1 MVAGTTDDG
10 VVTWVNSTSTF
21 ASESN
26 LTFDGSKL
34 ALSGSYVQNAVP
46 DHDTPTDS
54 TTTVTLDLSTG
65 NYFNIQL
72 SDDVTK
78 FQFTNG
84 TRGQRFILRLI
95 QVAAGTSYTVAWGD
109 VEYSAGSDGVLKWA
123 DGVSPTMSTD
133 NGHKDVYGFLITN
146 AAASNWDGFVI
157 GQDIP
162 E

>member
-1 MVAGTTDDG
+1 
-10 VVTWVNSTSTF
+10 
-21 ASESN
+21 
-26 LTFDGSKL
+26 
-34 ALSGSYVQNAVP
+34 VP
-46 DHDTPTDS
+46 DHDTPTNS

-72 SDDVTK
+72 SANVAT

-95 QVAAGTSYTVAWGD
+95 QVAAGTAYTVAWGD